1 MDSAT
6 KARKARQAY
15 KEANR
20 RLYVDEDNLY
30 SMRMRVEQQLLSA
43 KLGKVY
49 PGSDLVRQIV
59 ERVLDESLSQDSPVM
74 AFESTGETLLKL
86 ALTGVP
92 ADVLLLLYP
101 EMIDKIDELRAGQRS
116 SWITADDFHLLA

>member
-1 MDSAT
+1 MDSIT
-6 KARKARQAY
+6 KAQKARQAY

-49 PGSDLVRQIV
+49 PGSALVRQVV

-92 ADVLLLLYP
+92 ADVLLLPYP

-116 SWITADDFHLLA
+116 ARITADDFRLLA

>member
-6 KARKARQAY
+6 KAQKARLAY

-20 RLYVDEDNLY
+20 RLYVDEDNLS

-49 PGSDLVRQIV
+49 PGSDLVKQIV

-74 AFESTGETLLKL
+74 SFESTGETLLKL

-92 ADVLLLLYP
+92 ADVLLLPYP
-101 EMIDKIDELRAGQRS
+101 EMIDKIDELRAVQRS
-116 SWITADDFHLLA
+116 ARITADDFQLLA